1 MTMAVSAPQWS
12 NWSKNLVHEPP
23 ANGANYYFRPTN
35 LTELK
40 SVLTDATVKG
50 VTVRASGQRHSQAP
64 LVTDD
69 NRGGVPPQP
78 TTYLV
83 DLSCYA
89 DLGPGSKDFMV
100 LGPGQNQVTVNPG
113 VREDDLDAFLTKH
126 NLMLETVTAGGFFSI
141 GGMTA
146 VDVHG
151 GTVEAPIFAETAS
164 AFTILGADGNEI
176 LINEQ
181 SKDGD
186 GNSLL
191 AFARVSLGALG
202 VVTRITFNV
211 LPRPYA
217 NTLQGGTEWYRLA
230 NDFKLETDPAQ
241 FVTKFKELLTGRARH
256 SRLECFFT
264 PYAAPFLGQ
273 SNFLTLWWDVVE
285 NPQPEIPNA
294 ETPKPAPSPKTA
306 CELSHENQFGAPLI
320 GIGRFG
326 EELIL
331 ASQTTDPYWSPIAG
345 PAVIAKL
352 ALNEIDTQVQT
363 ANQAYSDL
371 WLAKSSRAVFMS
383 YFIELPGLDDEGL
396 KKVWEGLDVV
406 NAYVIQERNFHIAAP
421 MEFRFVK
428 GGDSAMSGTFSKNRD
443 AYFVNLDLIGW
454 TEPTKSSAYP
464 AKLLKFFAHV
474 ERKWVSLGGL
484 PHNGK
489 MFGFY
494 DPTNLAPDSYT
505 PPFNKNFL
513 SFITRQRIERRKA
526 PVDAFKRYRKACD
539 PNGLFYTP
547 YLRDLLEG

>member
-1 MTMAVSAPQWS
+1 MPIDASAPQWS

-23 ANGANYYFRPTN
+23 ADGADYYFRPIN
-35 LTELK
+35 LAELK
-40 SVLTDATVKG
+40 SVLAEAATKG
-50 VTVRASGQRHSQAP
+50 VTVRASGQRHSQPP
-64 LVTDD
+64 LVAND
-69 NRGGVPPQP
+69 NRGAVPPQP
-78 TTYLV
+78 TAYLV
-83 DLSCYA
+83 DMSCYA
-89 DLGPGSKDFMV
+89 DLGPDSKDSIV
-100 LGPGQNQVTVNPG
+100 LEPGQNQVTVNPG
-113 VREDDLDAFLTKH
+113 VREDALGAFLTKH

-164 AFTILGADGNEI
+164 AFTILGADGKETI
-176 LINEQ
+176 INEQ

-202 VVTRITFNV
+202 IVTRITLNV

-230 NDFKLETDPAQ
+230 NDFKLETDPSQ
-241 FVTKFKELLTGRARH
+241 FVTKFKELLTGPTKH
-256 SRLECFFT
+256 TRLECFFT
-264 PYAAPFLGQ
+264 PYAAPFWGQ
-273 SNFLTLWWDVVE
+273 SNFLALWWDVVQ
-285 NPQPEIPNA
+285 NPQPEVPNS
-294 ETPKPAPSPKTA
+294 ETSKPAPDPKTA

-320 GIGRFG
+320 GIGQFG
-326 EELIL
+326 EEVIR
-331 ASQTTDPYWSPIAG
+331 AAQTTDPYWSPAAG

-352 ALNEIDTQVQT
+352 ALDEIERQVKA
-363 ANQAYSDL
+363 ANQALSDL
-371 WLAKSSRAVFMS
+371 WLAKSSRAIFMS

-396 KKVWEGLDVV
+396 ERVWEGLDVV
-406 NAYVIQERNFHIAAP
+406 NAYVTQTGNFHIAAP

-428 GGDSAMSGTFSKNRD
+428 GGNSALSGTFSKNRD

-454 TEPTKSSAYP
+454 TEPTKSSEYP
-464 AKLLKFFAHV
+464 AELLKFFAHV

-494 DPTNLAPDSYT
+494 DPTNHAQDSYT
-505 PPFNKNFL
+505 PPFNEKFW
-513 SFITRQRIERRKA
+513 SFITRQRIETRKA
-526 PVDAFKRYRKACD
+526 PVDAFKKYRKACD